1 MKKVDD
7 NFIIIS
13 NETYNYD
20 ELLTKL
26 AGLSI
31 KDVTDI
37 LLESQIKLP
46 RKLNSKALRLALN
59 DKIIIAKQ
67 LNLSDEELFRL
78 RFYPFFNEYQL
89 QKLFATLFDDEMY
102 LKYRKSLFEL
112 ILQNNEYL
120 RLEDSVVLKLLNISN
135 TNEDFETYQTIL
147 NTFSFDFDGYL
158 DSIKLEDYDE
168 NVLKSLTTDDIR
180 QLGNKY
186 GVVIPKRLRKE
197 ELVQYVKEV
206 MDSNG
211 LAIPESLNLDTQS
224 IMMVQRFAKKNNIK
238 ISADLKKDES
248 ILYLFHQISKLDLEY
263 RKEVLLNLYT
273 GDSFVFDLAYVTKV
287 EEKKPEEEV
296 IVEPVIEEVI
306 APVSQGE
313 IEIIEEHEEPKEES
327 SDKPQEETVCEESPK
342 EEAITKV
349 VETRVEPLVDAKELV
364 DIISKSVKEIVV
376 DVVKEIVPLFVDK
389 KDDQVIEPVVEEKL
403 DNVYKY
409 DNFSNQLN
417 PQYDDEIHN
426 YIKNYDCKQI
436 NPQYEEIKIESD
448 KFVMKDLAE
457 GDIVAPE
464 VSETTQD
471 ETLLDNLTE
480 EEKAQ
485 IKKENKEKKRQAK
498 LDNKAKLKEDKE
510 KMKAMSIEEKAKLK
524 EEKKIEK
531 AELKAENKAKKK
543 EAKIEAKQAKI
554 EQKNKEKEEREIAK
568 VEAKEAKEQE
578 KLKLKEEK
586 REEKLQLKS
595 SKKAQKQ
602 ADKENAKLE
611 KRKAKEEYKDNKRAL
626 KEQEKQ
632 AKIDSKEQEAENA
645 RKYEEMDKILQ
656 GKGDFSKVDQE
667 FFTKYMQFKQYQILA
682 AQQNEH
688 ENYKHKERTS
698 RIFKI
703 LFTIILLVGLTYVGI
718 AVYCAFF
725 TIPQAGQFYEYLKQ
739 NPFLG
744 KIFIPFVEWL
754 KSLIK

>member
-78 RFYPFFNEYQL
+78 RFYPFFNEFQL

-206 MDSNG
+206 MESNG
-211 LAIPESLNLDTQS
+211 LAIPESVNLDTQS

-287 EEKKPEEEV
+287 EEKEPEEEV

-306 APVSQGE
+306 APESQGE
-313 IEIIEEHEEPKEES
+313 IEIIEEHEEQKEES
-327 SDKPQEETVCEESPK
+327 SDKPQEETVCDESPK
-342 EEAITKV
+342 EETITKV

-389 KDDQVIEPVVEEKL
+389 RDEQVIDPVVEEKV

-464 VSETTQD
+464 VSEATQD